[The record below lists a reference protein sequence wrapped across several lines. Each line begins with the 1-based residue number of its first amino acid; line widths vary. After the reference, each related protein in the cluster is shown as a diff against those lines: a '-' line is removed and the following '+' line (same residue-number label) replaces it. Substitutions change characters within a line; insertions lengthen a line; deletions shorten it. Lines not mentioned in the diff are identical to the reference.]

1 MGPGLLQTAS
11 SPAVIFPACESFFL
25 QSEAALDGYISGNAG
40 SLYQNA
46 VEESFRLLQV
56 NNPYSSADQYLA
68 AQSANASVG
77 FANSPNQL
85 NTIITQAWIAY
96 CGFDPLA
103 AWNNWR
109 RLGIPTSLPVSQFD
123 GSVATHIPY
132 RLLYPTS
139 EYSYNTTNVDAE
151 GTINNMTSTIFW
163 MP

>member
-25 QSEAALDGYISGNAG
+25 QSEAVIDGYLSGSAAA
-40 SLYQNA
+40 LYQNA
-46 VEESFRLLQV
+46 VEESFRELQV
-56 NNPYSSADQYLA
+56 SNPYTAADNYLT
-68 AQSANASVG
+68 AQSAN
-77 FANSPNQL
+77 PNVSFTAGTPL
-85 NTIITQAWIAY
+85 TVLITQAWVAY
-96 CGFDPLA
+96 CGVDPLES
-103 AWNNWR
+103 WNNYR
-109 RLGIPTSLPVSQFD
+109 KLGIPASLPVSQFD

-139 EYSYNTTNVDAE
+139 EYSYNTTNVNAE